1 MREQDKARAILDAIT
16 DLHKNETF
24 ERALGRMV
32 RNRRGSYEDYMDII
46 AEIRE
51 LATKKKIDL
60 LEAAKRIV
68 KDQGP

>member
-1 MREQDKARAILDAIT
+1 MREEDKARVILDALS

-32 RNRRGSYEDYMDII
+32 RNRRGSYEDYMDLM
-46 AEIRE
+46 ADIRE

-60 LEAAKRIV
+60 VEAARRIV
-68 KDQGP
+68 KAQGL

>member
-1 MREQDKARAILDAIT
+1 MREQDKTRAILDAIK
-16 DLHKNETF
+16 DLHTNETF

-32 RNRRGSYEDYMDII
+32 RNRRMSYENYMDII

-51 LATKKKIDL
+51 LAKKKKIDL
-60 LEAAKRIV
+60 VEAARRIV